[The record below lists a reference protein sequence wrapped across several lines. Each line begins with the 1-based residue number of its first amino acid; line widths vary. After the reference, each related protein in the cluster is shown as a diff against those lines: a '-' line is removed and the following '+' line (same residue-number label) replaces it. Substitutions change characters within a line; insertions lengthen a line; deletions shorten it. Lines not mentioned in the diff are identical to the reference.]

1 MISAYHQPPIPHVHH
16 VHLYVQDLH
25 RSLYF
30 YERIVGLQGLK
41 QKNNQFQLSANGQT
55 PLLTIESPE
64 GVRAKTKRTTGLYH
78 FAILLPTRK
87 DLAVFFC
94 HLLLNRV
101 PLQGG
106 ADHGFS
112 EALYFAEPDGNG
124 IEVYADKPADS
135 WEWQGGQIKG
145 ITTELQA
152 EELIRLAEDASFE
165 KMPKDTI
172 IGHLHLHVDDLKK
185 ADRFYREGLG
195 LEVVM
200 RYPGQ
205 ATFYSWGHYH
215 HHIAVN
221 IWNGVNATKPHPL
234 SVGLHQYTI
243 VYYDERERNDT
254 ANRLE
259 RLGYFVKRDK
269 GGIITEDPAG
279 HLLLLKRD
287 T

>member
-1 MISAYHQPPIPHVHH
+1 M
-16 VHLYVQDLH
+16 
-25 RSLYF
+25 
-30 YERIVGLQGLK
+30 
-41 QKNNQFQLSANGQT
+41 
-55 PLLTIESPE
+55 
-64 GVRAKTKRTTGLYH
+64 
-78 FAILLPTRK
+78 
-87 DLAVFFC
+87 
-94 HLLLNRV
+94 

-243 VYYDERERNDT
+243 VYYGERERNDT